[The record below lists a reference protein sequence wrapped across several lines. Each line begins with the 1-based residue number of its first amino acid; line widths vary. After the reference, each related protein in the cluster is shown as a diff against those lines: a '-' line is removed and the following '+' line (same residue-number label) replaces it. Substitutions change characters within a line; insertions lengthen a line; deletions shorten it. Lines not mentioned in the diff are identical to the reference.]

1 MAEQN
6 TMKKMWWG
14 IAFGLLFIVAAVAA
28 WFLSGG
34 TADTQGLATLVGL
47 GILMIVLTV
56 VKVHAGHRYFM
67 GMALVGVVMVV
78 AGLLGILSG
87 AIPDQ
92 GGILITCGL
101 IMVFVGGIWL
111 ARSED
116 RRIVD
121 ERSQKIGSYGTA
133 YSWYITFM
141 AVILFYWLD
150 MLDLLKVEAST
161 ILGSLMVLM
170 IFSALFFQWYYNRQG
185 DVY

>member
-1 MAEQN
+1 
-6 TMKKMWWG
+6 MWWG
-14 IAFGLLFIVAAVAA
+14 IAFGLLAIVAAVAA
-28 WFLSGG
+28 WFISGG
-34 TADTQGLATLVGL
+34 TADTQGLAILVAL

-67 GMALVGVVMVV
+67 GMTLVGVVMVV

-101 IMVFVGGIWL
+101 IMAFVGGLWL
-111 ARSED
+111 SRSED
-116 RRIVD
+116 KRIVD

-133 YSWYITFM
+133 YSWYVTFM
-141 AVILFYWLD
+141 AVILFFWMD
-150 MLDLLKVEAST
+150 MLDLLKVQVST
-161 ILGSLMVLM
+161 ILGSLMFLM
-170 IFSALFFQWYYNRQG
+170 IGSALFFQWYYNRRG